1 MALFLKTSFI
11 KRQENNL
18 GIKGIDSYQWTR
30 CLLWLWVRRLRRR
43 PLLQLQPLP
52 HLHPSRLHR
61 HLRLLPH
68 HRRRRLRR
76 CFLQTRLKVKHL
88 LRAEQKLTKEQAP
101 SRHAE

>member
-1 MALFLKTSFI
+1 MALFLEMSFI
-11 KRQENNL
+11 KRQGNNL
-18 GIKGIDSYQWTR
+18 GIKGIDSYQWTQ
-30 CLLWLWVRRLRRR
+30 CPLWLWVRRRHRR
-43 PLLQLQPLP
+43 PLLQLQPLL
-52 HLHPSRLHR
+52 HLRPSRHLR

-76 CFLQTRLKVKHL
+76 CFLQTRLKVRHL